1 MYVEHKRF
9 YSIVGQGDEA
19 VHINIFIEEHPEL
32 SSQIKLCGR
41 VSRDEVSAKM
51 HQADVFCMIS
61 HGEAFGL
68 VYIEAMAAGC
78 ITIASREDGFDGI
91 IKDGDNGFLCE
102 AGNVEELTSIINKIS
117 NPDRSDLKRI
127 SENAIKTANEMTD
140 SKVAASYIKDIER
153 LVLK

>member
-1 MYVEHKRF
+1 
-9 YSIVGQGDEA
+9 
-19 VHINIFIEEHPEL
+19 
-32 SSQIKLCGR
+32 
-41 VSRDEVSAKM
+41 M

-61 HGEAFGL
+61 HDETFGL

-117 NPDRSDLKRI
+117 NLDRSDLKRI

-140 SKVAASYIKDIER
+140 SKVSASYIKDVER

>member
-1 MYVEHKRF
+1 
-9 YSIVGQGDEA
+9 
-19 VHINIFIEEHPEL
+19 
-32 SSQIKLCGR
+32 
-41 VSRDEVSAKM
+41 M

-61 HGEAFGL
+61 HDEAFGL

-117 NPDRSDLKRI
+117 NLDCSDLKRI

-140 SKVAASYIKDIER
+140 SKVSASYIKDVER